1 MYFKKE
7 RFFMKIKQFLELGL
21 DEETAKKCEEASLK
35 ELEGF
40 IPMSRFKEVN
50 DAKNDL
56 EKTVKERN
64 DQLEQLKTTSGNIK
78 ELQAKITS
86 LQEENK
92 KKDDAHKAELHQLK
106 IENAVKDALV
116 DAKARNITA
125 VKSLLKDLDKAK
137 FDDEGKIKGLA
148 EQIEQLKQ
156 SDGYL
161 FETKTKP
168 SIKGAQIGETG
179 NDDAVAKTV
188 NTDGMTYTQMVEYL
202 ANNPDAKLD

>member
-1 MYFKKE
+1 MKK
-7 RFFMKIKQFLELGL
+7 KQFLELGL
-21 DEETAKKCEEASLK
+21 DEEMAKKCEEASLK

-50 DAKNDL
+50 DAKAKL
-56 EKTVKERN
+56 ETTIKERN
-64 DQLEQLKTTSGNIK
+64 SQLEELKTTAGNIK
-78 ELQAKITS
+78 ELQEKITS

-116 DAKARNITA
+116 EAKAKNTTA
-125 VKSLLKDLDKAK
+125 VKALLKDLDKAK

-161 FETKTKP
+161 FETKTKT
-168 SIKGAQIGETG
+168 SIKGAKIGETG